1 MEVWVTLV
9 FVLVYLGMALGRV
22 PGLRIGRSGMA
33 MSGAAVLLV
42 SGAVPQ
48 GLAAA
53 MDWPTVTLLFALML
67 IGAHFAESGAFAVVA
82 ARLARLQVRATVLL
96 AWVVGISGLLSAVLV
111 NDIVVYALV
120 PMLVVGVQAR
130 GLDSR
135 PYLLATAM
143 ASNAGSAASLIGNP
157 QNLLIGEIGRLDMLD
172 FLALAGLP
180 ALAGLVITYVVV
192 RWFWAAQLGEPM
204 AGHAYLP
211 AIMPPVLKRSMV
223 WKTALAL
230 FAVLLAMLLLD
241 QHRDLAALAIACALL
256 WGRQIRLEALLQ
268 RVDWGLLLLIGSL
281 FVVTSAFSAQPLAGD
296 AVNFLLAQGWSPD
309 HLGQL
314 VPIALLA
321 SNTIG
326 NVPMVVL
333 LVEMLPDLSAST
345 LSMLAVFSTLAG
357 NLLLIGS
364 LANLIV
370 AERAAESQVRL
381 GFADFARVGIPI
393 TLGSTVVA
401 MLWFAGVGYAW

>member
-1 MEVWVTLV
+1 
-9 FVLVYLGMALGRV
+9 
-22 PGLRIGRSGMA
+22 
-33 MSGAAVLLV
+33 
-42 SGAVPQ
+42 
-48 GLAAA
+48 
-53 MDWPTVTLLFALML
+53 
-67 IGAHFAESGAFAVVA
+67 
-82 ARLARLQVRATVLL
+82 
-96 AWVVGISGLLSAVLV
+96 
-111 NDIVVYALV
+111 
-120 PMLVVGVQAR
+120 
-130 GLDSR
+130 
-135 PYLLATAM
+135 
-143 ASNAGSAASLIGNP
+143 
-157 QNLLIGEIGRLDMLD
+157 
-172 FLALAGLP
+172 
-180 ALAGLVITYVVV
+180 
-192 RWFWAAQLGEPM
+192 
-204 AGHAYLP
+204 
-211 AIMPPVLKRSMV
+211 
-223 WKTALAL
+223 
-230 FAVLLAMLLLD
+230 
-241 QHRDLAALAIACALL
+241 
-256 WGRQIRLEALLQ
+256 
-268 RVDWGLLLLIGSL
+268 
-281 FVVTSAFSAQPLAGD
+281 LAGD

>member
-1 MEVWVTLV
+1 
-9 FVLVYLGMALGRV
+9 
-22 PGLRIGRSGMA
+22 
-33 MSGAAVLLV
+33 
-42 SGAVPQ
+42 
-48 GLAAA
+48 
-53 MDWPTVTLLFALML
+53 
-67 IGAHFAESGAFAVVA
+67 
-82 ARLARLQVRATVLL
+82 
-96 AWVVGISGLLSAVLV
+96 
-111 NDIVVYALV
+111 
-120 PMLVVGVQAR
+120 
-130 GLDSR
+130 
-135 PYLLATAM
+135 
-143 ASNAGSAASLIGNP
+143 
-157 QNLLIGEIGRLDMLD
+157 
-172 FLALAGLP
+172 
-180 ALAGLVITYVVV
+180 
-192 RWFWAAQLGEPM
+192 
-204 AGHAYLP
+204 
-211 AIMPPVLKRSMV
+211 
-223 WKTALAL
+223 
-230 FAVLLAMLLLD
+230 
-241 QHRDLAALAIACALL
+241 
-256 WGRQIRLEALLQ
+256 
-268 RVDWGLLLLIGSL
+268 LLIGSL